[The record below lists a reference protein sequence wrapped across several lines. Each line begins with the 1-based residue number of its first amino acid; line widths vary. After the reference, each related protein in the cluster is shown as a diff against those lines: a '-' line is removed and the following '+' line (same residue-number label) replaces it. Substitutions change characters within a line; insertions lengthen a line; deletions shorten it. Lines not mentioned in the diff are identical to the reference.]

1 MRLWRLARK
10 AFAKEPLSGEGG
22 LYASG
27 RWHSAPRLVVYASES
42 LALASLEVLVH
53 FDPDL
58 SPRDLVALEIEV
70 PANVPLA
77 RWTPAELPRSWRR
90 YPPPRTLQKRGNAWL
105 DGLTGAVLCV
115 PSVLVP
121 SEHNFLVNP
130 LHPDAR
136 SFSVVSK
143 TPFAFD
149 PRLIGREREEG

>member
-77 RWTPAELPRSWRR
+77 RWTCRIAQVVAALSAPTDTPETGQCLARR
-90 YPPPRTLQKRGNAWL
+90 P
-105 DGLTGAVLCV
+105 DGCRALRAVGTR
-115 PSVLVP
+115 
-121 SEHNFLVNP
+121 
-130 LHPDAR
+130 AQ
-136 SFSVVSK
+136 
-143 TPFAFD
+143 
-149 PRLIGREREEG
+149 